1 MESLNTTFLPLLESY
16 IEEVERNGPDQRD
29 LLGILIAIRGETL
42 AAVEGRLP
50 PEIRIT
56 DILLRAPS
64 EDRLDLLKA
73 HTSGDKRPS
82 CKPEALALT
91 ISKLIEDMEGSDK
104 TGDAVVM
111 EKGAVVDR
119 PTLAK
124 LCLLREEAR
133 MVVEEGTWQFPPNA
147 SEWKL
152 GDQVS
157 ANSSP
162 YTSLGSVP
170 RKEASILK
178 ELLKVGDPSQRRGIL
193 YSFIKGDGDGAPP
206 FRVGAFLDCVKA
218 LQNEMLSPGSGSA
231 AVPTAVLAQVE
242 NVWRDTINV
251 LSEVAEESAI
261 TA

>member
-1 MESLNTTFLPLLESY
+1 LESLNTTFLPLLESY
-16 IEEVERNGPDQRD
+16 IEEVERNGFDQRD

-64 EDRLDLLKA
+64 EERMDLLKA
-73 HTSGDKRPS
+73 HTSGDKLPS
-82 CKPEALALT
+82 CTPEALALT

-104 TGDAVVM
+104 TGDAKVVM
-111 EKGAVVDR
+111 EKGARVDR
-119 PTLAK
+119 QTLAK

-133 MVVEEGTWQFPPNA
+133 MVVEEGTWQYTPNA
-147 SEWKL
+147 SESKL
-152 GDQVS
+152 GDHVS

-170 RKEASILK
+170 RNEASILK
-178 ELLKVGDPSQRRGIL
+178 ELLKVGEASQRRGIL

-206 FRVGAFLDCVKA
+206 FRIGAFLDCVKA
-218 LQNEMLSPGSGSA
+218 LQNEMLSPKRSGGSV
-231 AVPTAVLAQVE
+231 AVPTTVLAQVE
-242 NVWRDTINV
+242 NVWRDTIDV
-251 LSEVAEESAI
+251 LSEVAE
-261 TA
+261 